1 MPIEVTLE
9 GLYHRRK
16 EAERFSQTAT
26 SAEARAWWTKEARA
40 ADRMIKAREK
50 TDALNKQFKPPAIH
64 LQGAFFYIANSMSKQ
79 VDILNNLILCQIQR
93 PSARRDS
100 QFTRRPIARIALR
113 PKMRKAP

>member
-1 MPIEVTLE
+1 MPIEVTLD
-9 GLYHRRK
+9 GLYNRRE

-26 SAEARAWWTKEARA
+26 SAEARAWWAKEARE

-50 TDALNKQFKPPAIH
+50 IDALNKQFKPPAIH

-100 QFTRRPIARIALR
+100 QISRRAVCEIAISCGT
-113 PKMRKAP
+113 KKAP

>member
-1 MPIEVTLE
+1 MPIEATLA

-50 TDALNKQFKPPAIH
+50 IDALNKQFKPPAIH
-64 LQGAFFYIANSMSKQ
+64 LQGAFLCLAAPLCGFLIFSNLDCYACFSHPIGGFFSKR
-79 VDILNNLILCQIQR
+79 L
-93 PSARRDS
+93 ARGL
-100 QFTRRPIARIALR
+100 RRATLARH
-113 PKMRKAP
+113 KKAP